1 MFGKSA
7 VDIARLI
14 KRALDVDVPLCSSN
28 EFFICTAI
36 FYLRRLK
43 RFEKITV
50 MMQKRFSQ
58 LYSFLGS
65 CCKYKIICFS
75 LKKLQTTVSY
85 TSAERFSAR
94 SLSITI
100 KSVYIQTNKKREL
113 VNLYREDF
121 KSILRKQRPFSFF
134 ANP

>member
-14 KRALDVDVPLCSSN
+14 KRVLDVDVPLCSSN

-50 MMQKRFSQ
+50 LMQKRFSQ

-75 LKKLQTTVSY
+75 LKDFRQQSPT
-85 TSAERFSAR
+85 RAR
-94 SLSITI
+94 SGFQRGQYQLP
-100 KSVYIQTNKKREL
+100 L
-113 VNLYREDF
+113 NLYVL
-121 KSILRKQRPFSFF
+121 KVIRKE
-134 ANP
+134 NL